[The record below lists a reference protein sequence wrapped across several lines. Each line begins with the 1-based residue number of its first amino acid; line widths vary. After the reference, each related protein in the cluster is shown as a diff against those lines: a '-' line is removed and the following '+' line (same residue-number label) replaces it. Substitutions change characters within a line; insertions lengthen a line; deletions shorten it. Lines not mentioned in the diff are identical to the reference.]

1 MSVVE
6 LVTALD
12 VLDPAGLDRD
22 EVVAALSSLARV
34 RSWVDAKQVGLAR
47 RLKEIAVVAPGVCPE
62 ADVAAA
68 SRSGRRGG
76 DRAVKRAGTLDA
88 VPEMEMALAAGDVS
102 GEHVD
107 VLTNALKGVKPEHRD
122 ALAADAARLIA
133 VAERSTPEQFAK
145 FLAVEVARLDAR
157 AGDERLVRQRRNIGL
172 RWWLDPVTGM
182 WCFRGQFDPETGL
195 ELQGRLENTVDA
207 MFHAGT
213 PDDCPQGD
221 GKQDYLRA
229 LALAAL
235 LRARRRGR
243 GSGRGSGHP
252 DADADADA
260 DVDVS
265 VGFDAEIDLVD
276 SGDRVEVSVVID
288 LETLLNGLHE
298 HSIID
303 NGSGADLPVESYRR
317 MACQAAIIPVVL
329 SSAGVVLDQ
338 GRAVRLA
345 NLNQRRALRAMYA
358 TCAIPGCVVRSRH
371 CQPHHVWW
379 WRHGGPTDLSNLLP
393 LCSRHHHAVHEGGWQ
408 LVVHPDRSL
417 TITYPDQTTHTTGP
431 PAHTRAA

>member
-1 MSVVE
+1 M
-6 LVTALD
+6 LF
-12 VLDPAGLDRD
+12 
-22 EVVAALSSLARV
+22 
-34 RSWVDAKQVGLAR
+34 RS
-47 RLKEIAVVAPGVCPE
+47 
-62 ADVAAA
+62 
-68 SRSGRRGG
+68 
-76 DRAVKRAGTLDA
+76 
-88 VPEMEMALAAGDVS
+88 
-102 GEHVD
+102 
-107 VLTNALKGVKPEHRD
+107 
-122 ALAADAARLIA
+122 
-133 VAERSTPEQFAK
+133 
-145 FLAVEVARLDAR
+145 
-157 AGDERLVRQRRNIGL
+157 
-172 RWWLDPVTGM
+172 
-182 WCFRGQFDPETGL
+182 
-195 ELQGRLENTVDA
+195 
-207 MFHAGT
+207 
-213 PDDCPQGD
+213 
-221 GKQDYLRA
+221 
-229 LALAAL
+229 AAL

-260 DVDVS
+260 DVDVR

-276 SGDRVEVSVVID
+276 AGDRVEVSVVID

-417 TITYPDQTTHTTGP
+417 TITYPDQTIHTTGP
-431 PAHTRAA
+431 PERTRAA